1 MHVSTGNPMRIL
13 KQPAMAQFIRYG
25 LVGVINTGISYGI
38 YVLLLYVGLN
48 YALANFGS
56 LVLGI
61 GVSFFSQG
69 RFVFGNSS
77 IGRLPRF
84 VLLWGTLYLVNIGL
98 IALFLRL
105 GINAYLG
112 GALALVPI
120 TLLSFVCQRYL
131 VFRPAGAR
139 Q

>member
-1 MHVSTGNPMRIL
+1 MGAALNVQMLR
-13 KQPAMAQFIRYG
+13 QPAVMQFIRFG
-25 LVGVINTGISYGI
+25 LIGAVNTSISYGI
-38 YVLLLYVGLN
+38 YALLLYMGLN
-48 YALANFGS
+48 YALANLGS
-56 LVLGI
+56 LILGI

-69 RFVFGNSS
+69 RFVFGNAS
-77 IGRLPRF
+77 IDRLPRF
-84 VLLWGTLYLVNIGL
+84 ILLWGSLYLVNIGL
-98 IALFLRL
+98 IALFMRF

-131 VFRPAGAR
+131 VFRPASAR

>member
-1 MHVSTGNPMRIL
+1 MGAALNVQIL
-13 KQPAMAQFIRYG
+13 RQPAVMQFIRFG
-25 LVGVINTGISYGI
+25 LIGAVNTSISYGI
-38 YVLLLYVGLN
+38 YALLLYMGLN
-48 YALANFGS
+48 YALANLGS
-56 LVLGI
+56 LILGI

-69 RFVFGNSS
+69 RFVFGNAS
-77 IGRLPRF
+77 IDRLPRF
-84 VLLWGTLYLVNIGL
+84 ILLWGSLYLVNIGL
-98 IALFLRL
+98 IALFMRF

-131 VFRPAGAR
+131 VFRPASAR

>member
-1 MHVSTGNPMRIL
+1 MGAALNVQMLR
-13 KQPAMAQFIRYG
+13 QPAVMQFIRFG
-25 LVGVINTGISYGI
+25 LIGAVNTSISYGI
-38 YVLLLYVGLN
+38 YALLLYMGLN
-48 YALANFGS
+48 YALANLGS
-56 LVLGI
+56 LILGI

-69 RFVFGNSS
+69 RFVFGNAS
-77 IGRLPRF
+77 IDRLPRF
-84 VLLWGTLYLVNIGL
+84 ILLWGSLYLVNIGL
-98 IALFLRL
+98 IALFMRF

-131 VFRPAGAR
+131 VFRPTSAR

>member
-1 MHVSTGNPMRIL
+1 MGAALNVQMLR
-13 KQPAMAQFIRYG
+13 QPAVMQFIRFG
-25 LVGVINTGISYGI
+25 LIGAVNTSISYGI
-38 YVLLLYVGLN
+38 YALLLYMGLN
-48 YALANFGS
+48 YALANLGS
-56 LVLGI
+56 LILGI

-69 RFVFGNSS
+69 RFVFGNAS
-77 IGRLPRF
+77 IDRLPHF
-84 VLLWGTLYLVNIGL
+84 ILLWGSLYLVNIGL
-98 IALFLRL
+98 IALFMRF

-131 VFRPAGAR
+131 VFRPASAR

>member
-1 MHVSTGNPMRIL
+1 LR
-13 KQPAMAQFIRYG
+13 QPAVMQFIRFG
-25 LVGVINTGISYGI
+25 LIGAVNTSISYGI
-38 YVLLLYVGLN
+38 YALLLYMGLN
-48 YALANFGS
+48 YALANLGS
-56 LVLGI
+56 LILGI

-69 RFVFGNSS
+69 RFVFGNAS
-77 IGRLPRF
+77 IDRLPRF
-84 VLLWGTLYLVNIGL
+84 ILLWGSLYLVNIGL
-98 IALFLRL
+98 IALFMRF

-131 VFRPAGAR
+131 VFRPASAR